1 MLDYLPTILG
11 FCAAGFDSLVV
22 HSAGSKSV
30 ATRFYRRFIV
40 EDVADA
46 YDRSDALD
54 RLRSFEG
61 RLGYRGIELCWRSLG
76 FDRSGV
82 ENPRYSMAISGI
94 KHPGA
99 ETRIS
104 VAKRKAPQVCEITPV
119 HIATAEK

>member
-1 MLDYLPTILG
+1 VLDYLPTILG

-61 RLGYRGIELCWRSLG
+61 RLGFRASNCVGAALVSIVLALKIRDIQWR
-76 FDRSGV
+76 
-82 ENPRYSMAISGI
+82 
-94 KHPGA
+94 
-99 ETRIS
+99 
-104 VAKRKAPQVCEITPV
+104 
-119 HIATAEK
+119 